1 MSIDQQNKASLA
13 DLNHKL
19 RTPLNAI
26 LGWIYVLRHGSPD
39 PDLLQEGLD
48 AIERNARSQVQIL
61 DDVIAKPDGSDSK
74 TSTEKERATQGQTA
88 FEKVGGAASLAGNLE
103 RKLEGISVVAVDDDP
118 EARKILKELLTHCRA
133 IATVVANAGEA
144 LLAVERLHP
153 DVLLCDL
160 EMPGTDGYDLLRR
173 LRSLGPER
181 GGDTPAAALTAHAE
195 PEDRTRALETGFQL
209 HIPEPVNPAELA
221 AAVECLARSAP
232 QK

>member
-1 MSIDQQNKASLA
+1 MSIEQQNKTSLA

-39 PDLLQEGLD
+39 PDLLHDGLD
-48 AIERNARSQVQIL
+48 AIERNVRSQVQIL
-61 DDVIAKPDGSDSK
+61 DDLIVKPENSDSR
-74 TSTEKERATQGQTA
+74 TGDEKERATQGQTA
-88 FEKVGGAASLAGNLE
+88 FEKDAASLAGNLE
-103 RKLEGISVVAVDDDP
+103 RRLEGISVVAVDDDP

-133 IATVVANAGEA
+133 IATIVASAGEA
-144 LLAVERLHP
+144 LRAVERLHP

-181 GGDTPAAALTAHAE
+181 GGDTPAAALTAHAG
-195 PEDRTRALETGFQL
+195 PEDRTRVLETGFQL
-209 HIPEPVNPAELA
+209 HIPKPVNPAELA
-221 AAVECLARSAP
+221 AAVECLARSAW